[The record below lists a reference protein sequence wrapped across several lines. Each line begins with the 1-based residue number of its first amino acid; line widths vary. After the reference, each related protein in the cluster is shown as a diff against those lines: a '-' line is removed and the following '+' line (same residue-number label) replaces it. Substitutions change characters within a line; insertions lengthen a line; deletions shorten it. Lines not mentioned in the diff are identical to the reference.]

1 MSATQMQARSEVS
14 LTKSASETEELLT
27 EDLRRRG
34 VRTFAFYKVPPDYY
48 DRDLEYRR
56 ACLEAPSIEHLCKT
70 IVFENTKAHPS
81 VDGCK
86 NPSNSKYYCV
96 IVQVR
101 L

>member
-1 MSATQMQARSEVS
+1 MQARTAVPQIMSP
-14 LTKSASETEELLT
+14 SETEEFLT
-27 EDLRRRG
+27 EDLTGRG
-34 VRTFAFYKVPPDYY
+34 VRNFAFYKVPADYY
-48 DRDLEYRR
+48 DRDLDYRR
-56 ACLEAPSIEHLCKT
+56 SCLQAPSIEHLCKT

-101 L
+101 PSL